1 VDLLPAAVVRHERPS
16 VEAGRAPSGRLLG
29 GFIRQEQVTL
39 PDFLDNRFG
48 RAYGQSGQVQSIG

>member
-1 VDLLPAAVVRHERPS
+1 
-16 VEAGRAPSGRLLG
+16 
-29 GFIRQEQVTL
+29 VTL